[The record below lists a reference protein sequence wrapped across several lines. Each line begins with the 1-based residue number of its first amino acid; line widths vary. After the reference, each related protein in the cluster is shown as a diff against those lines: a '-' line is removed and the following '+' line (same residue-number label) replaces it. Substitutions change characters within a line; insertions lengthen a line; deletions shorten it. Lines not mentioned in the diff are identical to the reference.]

1 MKKLCYPSGMLS
13 YVHQCILPT
22 MTLYSRNISY
32 LILSYDDE
40 YHGDDDLFERCT
52 VETESVEVKPQ
63 IDVAHD
69 RHNGPKVDQHLK
81 ILLSISDI

>member
-1 MKKLCYPSGMLS
+1 MECVISIGDEALANLFECSTTENKW
-13 YVHQCILPT
+13 
-22 MTLYSRNISY
+22 NIANDN
-32 LILSYDDE
+32 DD
-40 YHGDDDLFERCT
+40 DDDLFERCT
-52 VETESVEVKPQ
+52 VETKSVEVKPQ

>member
-1 MKKLCYPSGMLS
+1 MECVISIGDEASADLFECSTTEIKW
-13 YVHQCILPT
+13 
-22 MTLYSRNISY
+22 NIANDNDN
-32 LILSYDDE
+32 DDE

-52 VETESVEVKPQ
+52 VETKSVEVKPQ